1 MIVRKI
7 RPEELKRTKELFA
20 AAFHT
25 VYENEKAP
33 LAVYED
39 VCKNPKTREDV
50 CPLDKYAALED
61 DDQTMMSCLSVIRYP
76 MHFDGHTVVMAG
88 IGGVSTLPQ
97 YRRRGGIRACFHKM
111 MPELYQEDV
120 VFSCLYPFSTEYYRK
135 FGYEMSPQVSIYEW
149 KLSFLPT
156 GNARGH
162 CVLVDASNRMDLL
175 ADVRRIDKV
184 WQKRYNLMVCGEEW
198 EYRFITE
205 ANPYQ
210 TCSYT
215 YLYYKEDG
223 TPAAYL
229 TFHSEDTPGGKVIA
243 ATRLLFTDVCG
254 LLGILALMRGFASD
268 YTAVRFSL
276 PEECEIEPLIRELSL
291 NACTRTRGNMGM
303 MRVIHVQ
310 KALEL
315 ARYRGSGELTL
326 RILDEQIQENNGVFS
341 VRFEHNRA
349 VCVKRL
355 PAEEKAQLSMTI
367 QDFSRFII
375 GAFETETM
383 SFCRQLVWEGKGAP
397 DTASFEKLGRVF
409 YKKPCCLMENF

>member
-50 CPLDKYAALED
+50 CPFDKYAALEE

-88 IGGVSTLPQ
+88 IGGVSSLPQ
-97 YRRRGGIRACFHKM
+97 YRRRGGIRACFEKM
-111 MPELYQEDV
+111 LPELYQEDV

-135 FGYEMSPQVSIYEW
+135 FGYEMSPQLSAYEW
-149 KLSFLPT
+149 KLSFLPAENT
-156 GNARGH
+156 GGH
-162 CVLVDASNRMDLL
+162 CVLVDASNRMNLL
-175 ADVRRIDKV
+175 PDVKRIDKV
-184 WQKRYNLMVCGEEW
+184 WQKNYNLMICGEEW

-210 TCSYT
+210 TGSYT

-223 TPAAYL
+223 TPTAYL
-229 TFHSEDTPGGKVIA
+229 TFHSKDTPNGKVIA

-254 LLGILALMRGFASD
+254 LLGLLTLMRGFASD
-268 YTAVRFSL
+268 YTAVRFTL
-276 PEECEIEPLIRELSL
+276 PEDCEIEPLIPELSL
-291 NACTRTRGNMGM
+291 NACTRTRRNMGM
-303 MRVIHVQ
+303 VRVIHVQ

-315 ARYRGSGELTL
+315 ARYQGSGTLTL
-326 RILDEQIQENNGVFS
+326 RILDEQIAENNGVFS
-341 VRFEHNRA
+341 VSFEQNRA

-375 GAFETETM
+375 GAFGTETM
-383 SFCRQLVWEGKGAP
+383 PFCRQLVWEGKGAP
-397 DTASFEKLGRVF
+397 DAASLAQLGRVF

>member
-7 RPEELKRTKELFA
+7 RPEELKRTKQLFA
-20 AAFHT
+20 VAFHT

-97 YRRRGGIRACFHKM
+97 YRRRGSIRACFHKM
-111 MPELYQEDV
+111 LPELYQEDV

-135 FGYEMSPQVSIYEW
+135 FGYEMSPQASVYEW
-149 KLSFLPT
+149 KLSFLPA
-156 GNARGH
+156 GNVRGH

-215 YLYYKEDG
+215 YL
-223 TPAAYL
+223 
-229 TFHSEDTPGGKVIA
+229 
-243 ATRLLFTDVCG
+243 
-254 LLGILALMRGFASD
+254 
-268 YTAVRFSL
+268 
-276 PEECEIEPLIRELSL
+276 
-291 NACTRTRGNMGM
+291 
-303 MRVIHVQ
+303 
-310 KALEL
+310 
-315 ARYRGSGELTL
+315 
-326 RILDEQIQENNGVFS
+326 
-341 VRFEHNRA
+341 
-349 VCVKRL
+349 
-355 PAEEKAQLSMTI
+355 
-367 QDFSRFII
+367 
-375 GAFETETM
+375 
-383 SFCRQLVWEGKGAP
+383 
-397 DTASFEKLGRVF
+397 
-409 YKKPCCLMENF
+409 

>member
-50 CPLDKYAALED
+50 CPLDKYAALEE

-88 IGGVSTLPQ
+88 IGGVSSLPQ
-97 YRRRGGIRACFHKM
+97 YRRRGGIRACFEKM
-111 MPELYQEDV
+111 LPELYQEDV

-135 FGYEMSPQVSIYEW
+135 FGYEMSPQLSAYEW
-149 KLSFLPT
+149 KLSFLP
-156 GNARGH
+156 
-162 CVLVDASNRMDLL
+162 
-175 ADVRRIDKV
+175 DVKRIDKV
-184 WQKRYNLMVCGEEW
+184 WQKNYNLMICGEEW

-210 TCSYT
+210 TGSYT

-223 TPAAYL
+223 TPTAYL
-229 TFHSEDTPGGKVIA
+229 TFHSEDTPNGKVIA
-243 ATRLLFTDVCG
+243 ATRLLFTGVCG
-254 LLGILALMRGFASD
+254 LLGLLTLMRGFASD
-268 YTAVRFSL
+268 YTAVRFTL
-276 PEECEIEPLIRELSL
+276 PEDCEIEPLIPELSL
-291 NACTRTRGNMGM
+291 NACTRTRRNMGM
-303 MRVIHVQ
+303 VRVIHVQ

-315 ARYRGSGELTL
+315 ARYQGSGTLTL
-326 RILDEQIQENNGVFS
+326 RILDEQIAENNGVFS
-341 VRFEHNRA
+341 VSFEQNRA

-383 SFCRQLVWEGKGAP
+383 SFCGQLVWEGKGAP

>member
-1 MIVRKI
+1 M
-7 RPEELKRTKELFA
+7 
-20 AAFHT
+20 
-25 VYENEKAP
+25 
-33 LAVYED
+33 
-39 VCKNPKTREDV
+39 
-50 CPLDKYAALED
+50 
-61 DDQTMMSCLSVIRYP
+61 
-76 MHFDGHTVVMAG
+76 
-88 IGGVSTLPQ
+88 
-97 YRRRGGIRACFHKM
+97 
-111 MPELYQEDV
+111 
-120 VFSCLYPFSTEYYRK
+120 
-135 FGYEMSPQVSIYEW
+135 
-149 KLSFLPT
+149 
-156 GNARGH
+156 
-162 CVLVDASNRMDLL
+162 
-175 ADVRRIDKV
+175 
-184 WQKRYNLMVCGEEW
+184 
-198 EYRFITE
+198 
-205 ANPYQ
+205 
-210 TCSYT
+210 
-215 YLYYKEDG
+215 
-223 TPAAYL
+223 
-229 TFHSEDTPGGKVIA
+229 IA

-268 YTAVRFSL
+268 HTSVRFTL
-276 PEECEIEPLIRELSL
+276 PEECEIEPLILELSL

-341 VRFEHNRA
+341 VRFEQNRA

-383 SFCRQLVWEGKGAP
+383 SFCGQLVWEGKGAP

>member
-1 MIVRKI
+1 
-7 RPEELKRTKELFA
+7 
-20 AAFHT
+20 
-25 VYENEKAP
+25 
-33 LAVYED
+33 
-39 VCKNPKTREDV
+39 
-50 CPLDKYAALED
+50 
-61 DDQTMMSCLSVIRYP
+61 
-76 MHFDGHTVVMAG
+76 
-88 IGGVSTLPQ
+88 
-97 YRRRGGIRACFHKM
+97 
-111 MPELYQEDV
+111 
-120 VFSCLYPFSTEYYRK
+120 
-135 FGYEMSPQVSIYEW
+135 MSPQVSVYEW
-149 KLSFLPT
+149 KLSFLPA
-156 GNARGH
+156 GNVRGH

-223 TPAAYL
+223 TPSAYL

-254 LLGILALMRGFASD
+254 LFGILTLMRGFASD

-276 PEECEIEPLIRELSL
+276 PEECEIEPLIPELSL
-291 NACTRTRGNMGM
+291 NACTRTRRNMGM

-326 RILDEQIQENNGVFS
+326 RIWMNRFRKITVFFPCALS
-341 VRFEHNRA
+341 RTGQCA
-349 VCVKRL
+349 SSAL

-367 QDFSRFII
+367 QDFSDLSSARLRRRRCLFAGSLCGRERARPI
-375 GAFETETM
+375 
-383 SFCRQLVWEGKGAP
+383 QLPLKSLAGY
-397 DTASFEKLGRVF
+397 L
-409 YKKPCCLMENF
+409 